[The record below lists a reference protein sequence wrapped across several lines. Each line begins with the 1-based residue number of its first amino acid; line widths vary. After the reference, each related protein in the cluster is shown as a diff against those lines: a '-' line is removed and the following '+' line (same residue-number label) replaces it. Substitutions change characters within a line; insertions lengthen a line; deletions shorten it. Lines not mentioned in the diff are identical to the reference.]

1 MHKEPFTIAV
11 PEAVLTDLRERLTR
25 TRWPEDFANPQWE
38 YGTPTAYLKELVNYW
53 LHRYDWRQH
62 ERAMNA
68 FPHYKVTIDGMPI
81 HFLHQPGKGPKP
93 IPLLLNHGWPD
104 SFWMFQKMI
113 RPLADPAASGGDPAD
128 AFDVVIPSLPGFGF
142 STPLTKPGMTG
153 WSTADVWA
161 TLMTDV
167 LGYKKFGTQGGDWG
181 GVIVSQLGHKYADR
195 MIGCHVNFMGPCNVF
210 NVGLPDASEYGPGE
224 EEWLARTQ
232 QFLASETGYST
243 MQLTKPQT
251 IAHAL
256 NDSPAGL
263 CSWIVE
269 KYRSWSDCGG
279 DVEKRFTKDELLT
292 TMTLYW
298 VTQSFGTSARYYY
311 EAVHNI
317 WQPSHNRTPVV
328 EAPTGSAIFPKE
340 AVLMPR
346 RWAERYYNLK
356 RWTVMPRG
364 GHFAAMEEP
373 ELLVEDIRAF
383 FRPLR
388 G

>member
-81 HFLHQPGKGPKP
+81 HFLHQPGKGPQP
-93 IPLLLNHGWPD
+93 MPLLLNHGWPD
-104 SFWMFQKMI
+104 SFWMFQKVI

-210 NVGLPDASEYGPGE
+210 NVDLPDASEYGRGE

-232 QFLASETGYST
+232 QFLARETGYST

-328 EAPTGSAIFPKE
+328 EAPTGAAIFPKE